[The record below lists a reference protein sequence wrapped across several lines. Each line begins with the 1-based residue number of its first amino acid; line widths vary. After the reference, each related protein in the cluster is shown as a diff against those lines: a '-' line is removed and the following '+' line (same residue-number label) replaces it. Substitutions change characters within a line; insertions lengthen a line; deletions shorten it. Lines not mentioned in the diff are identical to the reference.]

1 MGKTPGGKK
10 DEIENI
16 ISIVTERFII
26 KVKLNDT
33 KTAKKLIKILP
44 AYSSVSKWGDEIYF
58 SIPMKAEIENGV
70 EVVEVGTVAFWP
82 PGSALCIFFGRTPAS
97 ISNKPQAVSS
107 VTVIGS
113 VIGEESI
120 KNLKEIKDGEEVK
133 VR

>member
-16 ISIVTERFII
+16 ISIVTERFTI

-33 KTAKKLIKILP
+33 KTAKKLFKILP
-44 AYSSVSKWGDEIYF
+44 AYSRVNKWGDEIYF

-97 ISNKPQAVSS
+97 ISNKPQAVSP